1 MPLVCLDDLRL
12 NYQEQGNPKGS
23 AVVFAHALRTDLGL
37 WDGVLPLLPQ
47 SLRLIC
53 LDMRGHGQSD
63 TPPPPHAMGAL
74 IRDAERMMD
83 HLRVRDAVLVGLS
96 IGGMIGHGLAVKR
109 LDLIRGLAL
118 SNTAAKIGTAEIWA
132 ARIEAV
138 RAGGMEAIADSAM
151 ARWFSRAFRVG
162 PAFDAQR
169 ARFLAQRPEGWAG
182 CAAAIA
188 GTDVCNTTASLT
200 LPTLCLAGSADGA
213 TPPDLVKETA
223 DLIKGSRFGLIRGA
237 GHLPPID
244 RPDAFAAAQDGF
256 LANIAHVLIEHF
268 DIRSSGTAAMKT
280 PASSHAFI
288 RFSKIL

>member
-1 MPLVCLDDLRL
+1 
-12 NYQEQGNPKGS
+12 
-23 AVVFAHALRTDLGL
+23 
-37 WDGVLPLLPQ
+37 
-47 SLRLIC
+47 
-53 LDMRGHGQSD
+53 
-63 TPPPPHAMGAL
+63 MGAL

-96 IGGMIGHGLAVKR
+96 IGGMIGRGLAVKR

-132 ARIEAV
+132 ARIKAV

-213 TPPDLVKETA
+213 TPPGSGQGNRRPDQGKPVRA
-223 DLIKGSRFGLIRGA
+223 DPGRGSPAAHRPAGCLRRGA
-237 GHLPPID
+237 GRL
-244 RPDAFAAAQDGF
+244 
-256 LANIAHVLIEHF
+256 
-268 DIRSSGTAAMKT
+268 SGQYRACLNRT
-280 PASSHAFI
+280 F
-288 RFSKIL
+288 

>member
-1 MPLVCLDDLRL
+1 
-12 NYQEQGNPKGS
+12 
-23 AVVFAHALRTDLGL
+23 
-37 WDGVLPLLPQ
+37 
-47 SLRLIC
+47 
-53 LDMRGHGQSD
+53 
-63 TPPPPHAMGAL
+63 
-74 IRDAERMMD
+74 
-83 HLRVRDAVLVGLS
+83 
-96 IGGMIGHGLAVKR
+96 MIGQGLALKR
-109 LDLIRGLAL
+109 LDLIRGLVL
-118 SNTAAKIGTAEIWA
+118 SNTAAKIWTAEIWA

-151 ARWFSRAFRVG
+151 ARWFSPDFRFG

-213 TPPDLVKETA
+213 TPPPDLVKETA

-244 RPDAFAAAQDGF
+244 RPDAFAAALGGF

-268 DIRSSGTAAMKT
+268 DFGSSGTAAMNT
-280 PASSHAFI
+280 PASNHAFI
-288 RFSKIL
+288 RFSKYYNILTRFLPVHGSCHGAWCWRDVLPFPNNSDVSATAIDLPGSGTDATPPGGVTLADYARAITGAFSEPTVLAGHSAGG